1 MREFSK
7 ISPSLWHSKRF
18 KDLQSDD
25 AKFAYLF
32 LLTCEHQNS
41 AGAYRLPAGYAC
53 HDLGWDADRYS
64 NALAELEKAD
74 LIAFDSETDEVLI
87 RRWFKHNPPM
97 NNKHRIGIVGILERL
112 DSELIYQAGLDELD
126 GVSPEPSNVVQH
138 PQNANGLSLSRL
150 TRRSN

>member
-18 KDLQSDD
+18 QNLHLDD
-25 AKFAYLF
+25 AKFVYLF

-41 AGAYRLPAGYAC
+41 AGTYRLPAGYAC
-53 HDLGWDADRYS
+53 HDLGWNIERYS
-64 NALAELEKAD
+64 NALAELENAD
-74 LIAFDSETDEVLI
+74 LVVVDINTDEILI

-97 NNKHRIGIVGILERL
+97 NPKHRIGIVGVLERL

-126 GVSPEPSNVVQH
+126 AISPEKSNIIQHPSNVG
-138 PQNANGLSLSRL
+138 GLGASRL
-150 TRRSN
+150 VRGQS